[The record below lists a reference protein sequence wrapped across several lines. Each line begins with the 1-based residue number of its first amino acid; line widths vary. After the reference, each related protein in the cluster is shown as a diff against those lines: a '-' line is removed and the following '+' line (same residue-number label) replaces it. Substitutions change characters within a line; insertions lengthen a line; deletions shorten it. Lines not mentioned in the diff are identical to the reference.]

1 VGRRIAVRAL
11 WSGSV
16 LLAAAT
22 LAAAQGLIIPD
33 LRKPGSLSAPPSSSC
48 RMCGEIRSIREV
60 HGAMVSVTPNPSQT
74 AAGNPNDWAVV
85 GAAIVIPTGPDSRS
99 GQTHVG
105 AVGTPEMVER
115 FSSNAYEVEVRM
127 DTGERVVLQ
136 RRDAAFFRVGDRV
149 TVNGAMMQKI

>member
-1 VGRRIAVRAL
+1 VGLRFAAL
-11 WSGSV
+11 LPGSA

-22 LAAAQGLIIPD
+22 FAAAQGLIIPD
-33 LRKPGSLSAPPSSSC
+33 LRKPGSLDAPRSASSC
-48 RMCGEIRSIREV
+48 RVCGEIRSIREV
-60 HGAMVSVTPNPSQT
+60 HGGMVPITPKPGQT

-85 GAAIVIPTGPDSRS
+85 GAAIVIPTGPDAKS

-115 FSSNAYEVEVRM
+115 FGSNAYEVEVRM

-136 RRDAAFFRVGDRV
+136 RRDAQFFRVGDRV
-149 TVNGAMMQKI
+149 TVNGAMMEKI